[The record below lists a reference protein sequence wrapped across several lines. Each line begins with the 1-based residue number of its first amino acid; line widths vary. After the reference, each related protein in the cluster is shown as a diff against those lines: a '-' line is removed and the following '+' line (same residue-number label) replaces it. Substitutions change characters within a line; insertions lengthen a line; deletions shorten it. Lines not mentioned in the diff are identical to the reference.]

1 MKLFAQIGHGLGDK
15 VTTGLEEKNL
25 DGAIFSPK
33 DLRKDTMEIRI
44 SEIRQNYPN
53 VEILVDP
60 QFYVSLYSN
69 SPETNIGNLS
79 DWKFFRNYRKGDL
92 ELSQAVDQV
101 LESYF
106 KEIIS
111 LKVTGIVAPNI
122 YISQSFD
129 SREAVIAKNF
139 VRQARK
145 IYKGFSDNRPLFTSL
160 VICREAL
167 QDRREFEEFINDI
180 TVLDERPDG
189 FYLIIAGRSSD
200 ARSDIFHTDIVANWM
215 MLNMALSVNGF
226 TVFNGY
232 SDILTPFL
240 GAVGGTAGA
249 TGWWSNLR
257 VFSIDRFFPSG
268 GGRLPIMR
276 YLSKS
281 LLNRLTFSEKEAVSS
296 FVPDVI
302 NNLPH
307 DIDYNPEPERSK
319 EVLQSWET
327 LKALND
333 ELVSGDVS
341 DDLTNCS
348 KAILRAEQV
357 YNQVASSGI
366 VLDAKSRD
374 DHLLPLKEG
383 LRQFRERAEL

>member
-160 VICREAL
+160 VICREAPISGNGIADL
-167 QDRREFEEFINDI
+167 LVFNWFSQENQPLSKFNDFLDLNPTIRAFEFKLKNW
-180 TVLDERPDG
+180 
-189 FYLIIAGRSSD
+189 RSGIMQAHRYKYFSNSSILVVPKGKLKSIDSD
-200 ARSDIFHTDIVANWM
+200 LDIFRT
-215 MLNMALSVNGF
+215 
-226 TVFNGY
+226 
-232 SDILTPFL
+232 
-240 GAVGGTAGA
+240 
-249 TGWWSNLR
+249 LR
-257 VFSIDRFFPSG
+257 VGLWAF
-268 GGRLPIMR
+268 
-276 YLSKS
+276 
-281 LLNRLTFSEKEAVSS
+281 
-296 FVPDVI
+296 
-302 NNLPH
+302 
-307 DIDYNPEPERSK
+307 NPETGGITIRYTPRPK
-319 EVLQSWET
+319 KQHIPKYGQ
-327 LKALND
+327 KALN
-333 ELVSGDVS
+333 LASVAF
-341 DDLTNCS
+341 CS
-348 KAILRAEQV
+348 
-357 YNQVASSGI
+357 
-366 VLDAKSRD
+366 
-374 DHLLPLKEG
+374 
-383 LRQFRERAEL
+383 